1 MGGFEPMIATA
12 ALVGDGD
19 LVLRNGTGMERGGEE
34 NTARASSGGLF
45 NIADITYSAGGEDG
59 AVACQSNDRPQ
70 PVEVRSCSGAH
81 AAKVDSADPVR
92 PERWVR
98 EQGSLTAQ
106 ALAFKV
112 KRENDAPAETCMDV
126 FPGPERGKAF
136 ACDHQGGAERQP
148 ERIIGDVGKT
158 GID

>member
-1 MGGFEPMIATA
+1 
-12 ALVGDGD
+12 
-19 LVLRNGTGMERGGEE
+19 MERGGEE

-45 NIADITYSAGGEDG
+45 NIAHVTYSAGGEDG

-70 PVEVRSCSGAH
+70 SVEVRSCSYAH
-81 AAKVDSADPVR
+81 AVKVDSNEPVR
-92 PERWVR
+92 PERRVR

-126 FPGPERGKAF
+126 FPGAERGKAF
-136 ACDHQGGAERQP
+136 APDHQGGA
-148 ERIIGDVGKT
+148 
-158 GID
+158 